1 MVFGVG
7 VISLLD
13 SQVTE
18 PEFTLKFWEMPCK
31 HRMVHISA
39 RIRTVYFPNT
49 DQSCYYLK
57 NPALLIVGI
66 HD

>member
-18 PEFTLKFWEMPCK
+18 PEFTLKF
-31 HRMVHISA
+31 
-39 RIRTVYFPNT
+39 
-49 DQSCYYLK
+49 
-57 NPALLIVGI
+57 
-66 HD
+66 